1 MGTYNQMR
9 ILDFSDGFASAVQ
22 PTTIGVIAGDV
33 ANTPA
38 GNIAATNVQS
48 AINELDTEKQPIDAD
63 LTAIA
68 GLASSGIIARTGAGT
83 ASVRTI
89 VAGSNKLAVTNGDGV
104 SGNPSIDVTESN
116 LSLTNMGGLV
126 GLTQGGTGQITANAS
141 LNALLPSQ
149 TGNADKVLV
158 TDGTNTSWDNASG
171 GSGGVN
177 YLEPYFVGDDITG
190 INTYNDGAS
199 AVPVDGTGGTAT
211 GLSTTVNLVS
221 PLGEDANIRFSK
233 DASNRQGCGWSTDFI
248 VQSADYGGSRPLI
261 QTFMYKVSAA
271 YVSGDIRVFA
281 YDKDN
286 GTLLNVMSLTGDGS
300 INHSLTGAGYTGSFN
315 LVSTAND
322 YRLIFHIT
330 STNASAWD
338 FDCVRLSAS
347 PQQTVQGFI
356 GGYLGAETWT
366 DNWANTTTSVK
377 IWRRGSRV
385 KVRGIATLTGV
396 PTSSN
401 FGVTI
406 PAAYTVASGETGV
419 GRGDIQGQL
428 VDTGTDLFPII
439 AYFDTTTSITFRAS
453 NAAGAA
459 VNTLAM
465 TTSAPFTW
473 ATGDTIEFNAE
484 WEVVGWDESAALS
497 TTDTTL
503 MGAYASYS
511 GDAASATSGNPI
523 IVPTKRWDMLNNYN
537 NSTGLFTVPR
547 TAKYKVY
554 GSALSAGT
562 PGTTIRAYVN
572 GVNTIALGSLDSNGE
587 VTFSGAVEANA
598 GDTISIRPDATF
610 DATSIILHIEEW
622 FNPTVFS
629 VYNASRIV
637 ESNVAMVATGLGANV
652 WGDIASISLTPGTWD
667 TFLFCAGK
675 VGGGGSA
682 TVNAGI
688 GTVSGNNSPGTV
700 GVDYI
705 PASNA
710 AGFET
715 PVSIGKA
722 NITVTVTTTYYF
734 KFMSNAIGAQA
745 GGRFWARKIS

>member
-1 MGTYNQMR
+1 
-9 ILDFSDGFASAVQ
+9 
-22 PTTIGVIAGDV
+22 
-33 ANTPA
+33 
-38 GNIAATNVQS
+38 
-48 AINELDTEKQPIDAD
+48 
-63 LTAIA
+63 
-68 GLASSGIIARTGAGT
+68 
-83 ASVRTI
+83 
-89 VAGSNKLAVTNGDGV
+89 
-104 SGNPSIDVTESN
+104 
-116 LSLTNMGGLV
+116 
-126 GLTQGGTGQITANAS
+126 
-141 LNALLPSQ
+141 
-149 TGNADKVLV
+149 
-158 TDGTNTSWDNASG
+158 
-171 GSGGVN
+171 
-177 YLEPYFVGDDITG
+177 
-190 INTYNDGAS
+190 
-199 AVPVDGTGGTAT
+199 
-211 GLSTTVNLVS
+211 
-221 PLGEDANIRFSK
+221 
-233 DASNRQGCGWSTDFI
+233 
-248 VQSADYGGSRPLI
+248 
-261 QTFMYKVSAA
+261 
-271 YVSGDIRVFA
+271 
-281 YDKDN
+281 
-286 GTLLNVMSLTGDGS
+286 
-300 INHSLTGAGYTGSFN
+300 
-315 LVSTAND
+315 
-322 YRLIFHIT
+322 
-330 STNASAWD
+330 
-338 FDCVRLSAS
+338 
-347 PQQTVQGFI
+347 
-356 GGYLGAETWT
+356 
-366 DNWANTTTSVK
+366 
-377 IWRRGSRV
+377 
-385 KVRGIATLTGV
+385 
-396 PTSSN
+396 
-401 FGVTI
+401 
-406 PAAYTVASGETGV
+406 
-419 GRGDIQGQL
+419 
-428 VDTGTDLFPII
+428 
-439 AYFDTTTSITFRAS
+439 
-453 NAAGAA
+453 
-459 VNTLAM
+459 
-465 TTSAPFTW
+465 
-473 ATGDTIEFNAE
+473 
-484 WEVVGWDESAALS
+484 
-497 TTDTTL
+497 
-503 MGAYASYS
+503 
-511 GDAASATSGNPI
+511 
-523 IVPTKRWDMLNNYN
+523 LNNYN